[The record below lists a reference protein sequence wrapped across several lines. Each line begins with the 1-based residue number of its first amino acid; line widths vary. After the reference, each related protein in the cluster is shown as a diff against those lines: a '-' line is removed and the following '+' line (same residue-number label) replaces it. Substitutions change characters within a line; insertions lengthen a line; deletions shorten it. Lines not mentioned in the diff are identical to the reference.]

1 MGECYKNLKF
11 FRNMVHLKSWRR
23 RERAETHPPPG
34 RSLQQEQ
41 LPRPQLLQQDV
52 CQRIDAM
59 NIEEEAGEV
68 VLLLFKT

>member
-11 FRNMVHLKSWRR
+11 SKNVAHLKRWRR

-34 RSLQQEQ
+34 CSLQQEQ

-52 CQRIDAM
+52 CHQIDVK
-59 NIEEEAGEV
+59 NIEEGYRRSGSV
-68 VLLLFKT
+68 IV